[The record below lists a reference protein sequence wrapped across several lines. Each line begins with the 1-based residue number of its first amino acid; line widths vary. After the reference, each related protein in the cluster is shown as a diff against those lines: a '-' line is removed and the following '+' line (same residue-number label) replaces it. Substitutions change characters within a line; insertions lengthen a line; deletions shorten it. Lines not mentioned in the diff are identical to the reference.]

1 MSDAL
6 YKTNYKVRIAD
17 ADAGATLKPSALFEM
32 LQEAA
37 TEHAQILGVDYSA
50 LHPLGLGWV
59 VSKMSVEIEKLPH
72 WNERVYI
79 STWASTREKIVTY
92 REFTAAD
99 ASGNPLFT
107 ARSQWALFD
116 INTRRIARLDSIGEW
131 ARIDGKF
138 ANSSTFD
145 KHLLRPSAES
155 PQTPCPVRKDD
166 IDLNS
171 HVNNSVYISLALQP
185 LPETFDK
192 FTPQKIEVSFLG
204 EVRPEDSVVSLFQR
218 DGDKTYHSIVNEQ
231 SGRECARINILWRAA
246 VK

>member
-6 YKTNYKVRIAD
+6 YKTSYKVRIAD
-17 ADAGATLKPSALFEM
+17 ADANALLKPSALFEM

-59 VSKMSVEIEKLPH
+59 VSKISVDIEKLPR
-72 WNERVYI
+72 WNERVHI
-79 STWASTREKIVTY
+79 STWASNREKIVPY
-92 REFTAAD
+92 REFTATD

-116 INTRRIARLDSIGEW
+116 INTRRIARLDSIREW
-131 ARIDGKF
+131 AHIDGKF

-145 KHLLRPSAES
+145 KHLLRPAPDSDKV
-155 PQTPCPVRKDD
+155 PCPIRKDD

-185 LPETFDK
+185 LPELNGKTSPK
-192 FTPQKIEVSFLG
+192 RIEVSFLG
-204 EVRPEDSVVSLFQR
+204 EMRPEDSAESLFQR
-218 DGDKTYHSIVNEQ
+218 DGDKTCHSIVNTRTN
-231 SGRECARINILWRAA
+231 RECARINILWNAELQ
-246 VK
+246 